1 MNILIVSAAC
11 CYPGMAVF
19 DEQAKKVIEQGA
31 NEIGMKAEVK
41 IVPGATAIYG
51 GVVPKSVLNKLMSRF
66 SRNET
71 GPAVVINNEIVAY
84 GVPQLEEIKTIMKK
98 FMES

>member
-19 DEQAKKVIEQGA
+19 DEQAKKIIEQAA
-31 NEIGMKAEVK
+31 NELGIKAEVK
-41 IVPGATAIYG
+41 IIPGATAIYG
-51 GVVPKSVLNKLMSRF
+51 GVVPRPVLNKLMSRF

-71 GPAVVINNEIVAY
+71 GPAVVINDEIVAY
-84 GVPQLEEIKTIMKK
+84 GVPQSEEIKTVLKT